1 MKEVEFFVGP
11 CSKFIN
17 GEGWVTEIPVE
28 QLKAKGYVKNI
39 TVNQLEEKNRLL
51 KDANET
57 IKQNA
62 VELQKQVD
70 ELKEQAI
77 KDTAKEILKWL
88 KAKVIMT
95 EISHG
100 SEPCEEDVEAVMW
113 WRIEEHFKK
122 KFGVEVQ

>member
-11 CSKFIN
+11 CSKFIT

-57 IKQNA
+57 INQNIPG
-62 VELQKQVD
+62 VGIT
-70 ELKEQAI
+70 I
-77 KDTAKEILKWL
+77 KYFEEERPLGTGGAFCSKTLREMIKEINENSIFFI
-88 KAKVIMT
+88 A
-95 EISHG
+95 
-100 SEPCEEDVEAVMW
+100 
-113 WRIEEHFKK
+113 
-122 KFGVEVQ
+122 